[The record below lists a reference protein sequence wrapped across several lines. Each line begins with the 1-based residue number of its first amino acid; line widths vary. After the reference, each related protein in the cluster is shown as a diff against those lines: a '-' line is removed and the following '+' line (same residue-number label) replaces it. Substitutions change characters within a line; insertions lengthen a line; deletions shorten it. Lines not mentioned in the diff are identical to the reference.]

1 VAYSTSGASGAV
13 FAAALQKLG
22 IADAVKARGR
32 AIPNGLTGDVVAR
45 GEADLAVQLMPELMA
60 VSGVDVV
67 GPFPPELQSS
77 VVLTGGISATADKAR
92 AEAFLAFLRSP
103 AAAAI
108 MRARGLEPG

>member
-1 VAYSTSGASGAV
+1 
-13 FAAALQKLG
+13 
-22 IADAVKARGR
+22 
-32 AIPNGLTGDVVAR
+32 
-45 GEADLAVQLMPELMA
+45 
-60 VSGVDVV
+60 
-67 GPFPPELQSS
+67 